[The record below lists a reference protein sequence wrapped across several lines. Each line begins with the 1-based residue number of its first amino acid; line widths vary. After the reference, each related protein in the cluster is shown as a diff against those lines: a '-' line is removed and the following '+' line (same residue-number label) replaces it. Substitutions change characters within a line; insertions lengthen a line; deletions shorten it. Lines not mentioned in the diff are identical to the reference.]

1 MYVRVKRHKQTVFL
15 YTEPTES
22 VADLKKR
29 IAEINS
35 VQPARI
41 RLLYG
46 DVALDESKTVGD
58 HKIENEK
65 VLFLVYKKDGTGLR
79 LTPLVLIAT
88 FAGSEDWEPVEIHKP
103 EDKKES

>member
-1 MYVRVKRHKQTVFL
+1 MYVRVKRHKQTVFI

-29 IAEINS
+29 IAEING

-46 DVALDESKTVGD
+46 DVSLDESRTVGD

-65 VLFLVYKKDGTGLR
+65 VLHLVYKKDGT
-79 LTPLVLIAT
+79 I
-88 FAGSEDWEPVEIHKP
+88 
-103 EDKKES
+103 